1 MQNLIF
7 VIDLIAVNINS
18 ILYRRKFD
26 WISYIKAIEM
36 TPSQTAFL
44 ESIAKRIPALME
56 AIRLGNQR
64 SEFILGRRHIN
75 GRQVR
80 LILLAEVVDA
90 GANPLATH
98 SSRSSE
104 NDDPGHDP
112 GHDTGHSQ
120 IADQLK
126 SNPE

>member
-1 MQNLIF
+1 
-7 VIDLIAVNINS
+7 
-18 ILYRRKFD
+18 
-26 WISYIKAIEM
+26 M

-44 ESIAKRIPALME
+44 NSVAKRIPALME

-80 LILLAEVVDA
+80 LLLVAEVVDA

-98 SSRSSE
+98 SS
-104 NDDPGHDP
+104 
-112 GHDTGHSQ
+112 HSAESPSPTTVKQ
-120 IADQLK
+120 EQK
-126 SNPE
+126 